1 MLHRVRELTV
11 VHVELA
17 GGGGRGSDVTV
28 PPRQLLLALRPSPRG
43 RPPPSLTR
51 ATRAQMSGGTATV
64 SSDTVSER
72 SRDPQRTSRA
82 QPLTSLIMAASWWL
96 LEA

>member
-1 MLHRVRELTV
+1 MLHRVRELTA

-43 RPPPSLTR
+43 PP
-51 ATRAQMSGGTATV
+51 A
-64 SSDTVSER
+64 
-72 SRDPQRTSRA
+72 A
-82 QPLTSLIMAASWWL
+82 QPHACNQGTNVGGHGHRQQRHCLRA
-96 LEA
+96 EP